1 MARVETIAPEPRA
14 AAHEPLGELPAT
26 NPCAREEDG
35 MKSGLAAIIG
45 LVIMTFTSTATA
57 YVVEV
62 TTSIPVATA
71 ADDARLKDAL
81 ESAISDVLHHAIAFT
96 PTVVTVH
103 KARVVGGRI
112 YILLLIADEEG
123 EKTIETFATMEPA
136 SSEPAEPSREVP
148 PPVSRDSGRW

>member
-1 MARVETIAPEPRA
+1 
-14 AAHEPLGELPAT
+14 
-26 NPCAREEDG
+26 
-35 MKSGLAAIIG
+35 MKTLLAAIIG
-45 LVIMTFTSTATA
+45 LAITTSASPATA

-71 ADDARLKDAL
+71 ADDAQLKDAL
-81 ESAISDVLHHAIAFT
+81 ESAINDVLHHAIAFT

-123 EKTIETFATMEPA
+123 EKTMETFSTTEPRT
-136 SSEPAEPSREVP
+136 E
-148 PPVSRDSGRW
+148 

>member
-1 MARVETIAPEPRA
+1 MARVETIALEPRA

-35 MKSGLAAIIG
+35 MKSPLAAIIG
-45 LVIMTFTSTATA
+45 LVIMIFASPATA

-81 ESAISDVLHHAIAFT
+81 ESAIGDVLHHAIAFT

-103 KARVVGGRI
+103 KTRVVGGRI

-123 EKTIETFATMEPA
+123 EKTIETFLDHGARTE
-136 SSEPAEPSREVP
+136 
-148 PPVSRDSGRW
+148 